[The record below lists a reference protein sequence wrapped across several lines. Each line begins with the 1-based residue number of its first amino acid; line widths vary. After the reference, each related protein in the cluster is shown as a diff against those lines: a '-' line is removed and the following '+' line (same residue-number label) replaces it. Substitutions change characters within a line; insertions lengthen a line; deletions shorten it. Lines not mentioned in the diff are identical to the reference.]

1 MHWFTV
7 PLTLQWHSHL
17 PCTGPQHRHFAL
29 HRERALANW
38 QQGDGWNRPDA
49 KLWLPSGVKQG
60 VQGCPPLW
68 RALQWNSPPLVPVLP
83 LSPLLLPHLFTP
95 DWKWL
100 SINDNPVDPSWLRED
115 KIFYLILHSLCCP
128 GWKWHQ
134 ILITKAKKLWK
145 ANKVFID
152 TSPPY
157 SALNANINWF
167 PKLDRS
173 RGKFSRYFTDCGF
186 VLLGNHRPSNA
197 DLAENPATSSLQS

>member
-145 ANKVFID
+145 ANKVFIE
-152 TSPPY
+152 TSPPAHHTPL
-157 SALNANINWF
+157 SMQISIDFQN
-167 PKLDRS
+167 
-173 RGKFSRYFTDCGF
+173 
-186 VLLGNHRPSNA
+186 
-197 DLAENPATSSLQS
+197 